1 MTTEQLGK
9 LCRCHHEFSID
20 DNCIEE
26 VIEPIKLLKASKFDI
41 YAILL
46 YIDHRVKKVRD
57 LSYATMVYKERTR
70 SITAY
75 KFSEDGNEHKQ
86 CFDDYLNS
94 LNSLIDSFLS
104 NSFDANKTF
113 IPVDKDYNIIDGSHR
128 VACCLYFNKK
138 VNILRF
144 PDVSICN
151 TNYSTMLS
159 NYLPLNVGDAMAYE
173 ASKWHSDLYVL
184 FIWPRAYKDPE
195 KLSSAFSMIENA
207 TEVIYHRDFTITY
220 NAIRNLMIQI
230 YGHMDW
236 VGNVDNDFESTYA
249 KADEVWDNVGK
260 CRVIISKA
268 PSCEYILNLKAQVRD
283 IYNIGLASIHST
295 DNIKETRLALQA
307 LLNPN
312 SFHFLT
318 HAKPTAYK
326 KSYKIIEKFIR
337 SLDENGVDKDN
348 IIVDSSMV
356 MAIYGAREAN
366 DLDYYSIDESDVRI
380 DDESIEEH
388 GNDQKEYYSL
398 DVRDL
403 ILCPNHHFMFNGLK
417 FVAPLDLLEFK
428 KSRYNKLHD
437 TKDSTDIRLIELMC
451 KDSESTFEMKYLM
464 LKVAFKRYKCNL
476 FM

>member
-1 MTTEQLGK
+1 MTIEQLDK
-9 LCRCHHEFSID
+9 LSKCHYEFSIKD
-20 DNCIEE
+20 ICIEE
-26 VIEPIKLLKASKFDI
+26 IVEPIKLLKASKFDI

-104 NSFDANKTF
+104 NSYDASRTY

-128 VACCLYFNKK
+128 VACSLYFNKQ

-144 PDVSICN
+144 PDIRIHN
-151 TNYSTMLS
+151 TNYTTMLS
-159 NYLPLNVGDAMAYE
+159 NLLPLDVGDAMAYE

-184 FIWPRAYKDPE
+184 FIWPRAYKDSE
-195 KLSSAFSMIENA
+195 KLNQAFSLIESA

-236 VGNVDNDFESTYA
+236 VGNIDNDFESTYA
-249 KADEVWDNVGK
+249 KADEVWDNFGK
-260 CRVIISKA
+260 CRVIVTKA
-268 PSCEYILNLKAQVRD
+268 PSCEYILNLKARVRN

-295 DNIKETRLALQA
+295 DNAKETKLALQA
-307 LLNPN
+307 LFNPN

-318 HAKPTAYK
+318 YAKPTTYK
-326 KSYKIIEKFIR
+326 KSFKIIEKFAKK
-337 SLDENGVDKDN
+337 LDDNKLDKENY
-348 IIVDSSMV
+348 IIDSSMV
-356 MAIYGAREAN
+356 LAIYGIREAN
-366 DLDYYSIDESDVRI
+366 DLDYYTTSQSNVIHYCPVKT
-380 DDESIEEH
+380 
-388 GNDQKEYYSL
+388 GN
-398 DVRDL
+398 
-403 ILCPNHHFMFNGLK
+403 
-417 FVAPLDLLEFK
+417 
-428 KSRYNKLHD
+428 
-437 TKDSTDIRLIELMC
+437 
-451 KDSESTFEMKYLM
+451 
-464 LKVAFKRYKCNL
+464 
-476 FM
+476 